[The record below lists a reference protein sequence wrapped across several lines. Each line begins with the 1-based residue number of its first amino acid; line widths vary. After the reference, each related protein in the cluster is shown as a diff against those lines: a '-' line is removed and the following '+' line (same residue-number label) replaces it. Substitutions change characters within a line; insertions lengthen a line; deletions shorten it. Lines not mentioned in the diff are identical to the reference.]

1 MKRRHVITVG
11 AVVLTVVL
19 GAGVQAGEVE
29 DRAVEAAKE
38 WLALVDAGEYAD
50 SWAEA
55 AGYFRNAV
63 TQAQWIQAVD
73 GVRRPLGSL
82 VSRELKSAKF
92 TSTLPGAPD
101 GEYVVIQFGTELEHK
116 ASAVETVT
124 AMKDADGAWR
134 VAGYFIK

>member
-50 SWAEA
+50 SWTEA

-116 ASAVETVT
+116 ASAVEAVT

>member
-50 SWAEA
+50 SWTEA